1 MTPFGTAR
9 QDSSRRI
16 SLEGRPMRTLR
27 HPRWAYTALAL
38 TVSIFLLENPRLRA
52 QEKVP
57 TKATKSALP
66 AALAMTRTRGAA
78 TVAVVT
84 SSDQPASVRFWNEFY
99 DGAWA
104 RFNRGIVQVVN
115 VSKDSDPGL
124 VRTMGV
130 NRFPSVIVYTRGP
143 QGIGQLTTIADCDT
157 AESLTA
163 RLRALD
169 LGLEPSGKAD
179 PAVSATSFGGDVY
192 PSNQFSPPQPQ
203 CNPPVTSSPP
213 QNQPPAV
220 SMTPSFQPT
229 VTATANLI
237 QVPSQSLMIQ
247 QAPPQVFLAPNQAPV
262 VYVPQMMST
271 AAAVPPMVASAPP
284 SNLFMAAPSVA
295 AAPAPQP
302 TMAVAAAPTL
312 TAAAA
317 PAAATAVMAVAAGP
331 QPLTAVS
338 NSTLSLPSSG
348 NRTRVR
354 VRGPGFMGSS
364 LARLGERLTQF
375 GRARIE
381 TIQETTLEPPPPQ
394 SAAGGMTS
402 ISTTTSTPVSQGPT
416 TSTVL
421 VPGQQPPPEVGK
433 PPCPPSQPSCPL
445 PSPQATTH
453 KLL

>member
-1 MTPFGTAR
+1 
-9 QDSSRRI
+9 
-16 SLEGRPMRTLR
+16 MRTVRQLG
-27 HPRWAYTALAL
+27 WASTVVALSAS
-38 TVSIFLLENPRLRA
+38 VFLLENSRLLA

-57 TKATKSALP
+57 PKAPNSAL
-66 AALAMTRTRGAA
+66 ASALAMTRTRGAA

-84 SSDQPASVRFWNEFY
+84 SSVQPASVRFWNEFY

-115 VSKDSDPGL
+115 ISKESDPGL

-130 NRFPSVIVYTRGP
+130 NRFPSVIIYTRGP
-143 QGIGQLTTIADCDT
+143 QGIGQLATIADCDT

-179 PAVSATSFGGDVY
+179 PAVNVTSLGNDVY
-192 PSNQFSPPQPQ
+192 ASNQFSPPQPQ

-213 QNQPPAV
+213 PQNQPPTV

-229 VTATANLI
+229 LSATANLI

-271 AAAVPPMVASAPP
+271 AAAAPPTVASAPP

-302 TMAVAAAPTL
+302 TMAVAAAPTIAA
-312 TAAAA
+312 TAS
-317 PAAATAVMAVAAGP
+317 PAAATAVMAVAAVP

-445 PSPQATTH
+445 PSPQATAH
-453 KLL
+453 KLF